1 MGTLSDELERCALI
15 AIDTPPFIYFFERHP
30 QFLPI
35 SESVISRCDDLD
47 DPLQAI
53 TSVITVTEVMVRPF
67 QLGQQE
73 LARAYER
80 RLTGQ
85 RGLTVIPVDTDIAV
99 RAAELRARYRF
110 PVPDAVQLAT
120 AIETGCQL
128 FVTNDSRLRRVT
140 EIPIAVLSDYLAAGS

>member
-1 MGTLSDELERCALI
+1 M
-15 AIDTPPFIYFFERHP
+15 
-30 QFLPI
+30 

-67 QLGQQE
+67 QLGQHE

-85 RGLTVIPVDTDIAV
+85 RGLTVIPVDTDIAA

>member
-1 MGTLSDELERCALI
+1 MGTLSDTLAECALVG
-15 AIDTPPFIYFFERHP
+15 IDTAPFIYHFEEHP
-30 QFLPI
+30 DFSPI
-35 SESVISRCDDLD
+35 ARLLFSRYDDPD
-47 DPLQAI
+47 DPLQAA
-53 TSVITVTEVMVRPF
+53 TSVITVTEVLVRPL
-67 QLGQQE
+67 QLGQEDIAATYKRE
-73 LARAYER
+73 LMS
-80 RLTGQ
+80 Q
-85 RGLTVIPVDTDIAV
+85 RGLTVVPVYLAIAI